1 MNSSTDNLFIPSSTL
16 PRIIIIGGGF
26 AGVQFGK
33 HVSHEKFQLV
43 MLDRHNYH
51 TFQPLLYQVAT
62 SGLEPDSISMP
73 LRKIF
78 AHRKNSYFRLC
89 EVLSVEPEK
98 KLLHTNIG
106 QLTYDYLVI
115 ATGSSTNYFG
125 MENIMRYAV
134 PMKTVPE
141 ALDLRSLILQNIE
154 QSLLASDKKVRQSY
168 LDIVIVGGGPTGVE
182 LAGALSELKNNV
194 LPNDYAEIDFRTMNI
209 HIVEMGTRLLGGMSE
224 KASEKAQQFL
234 ENFGVKIWLGVSVTD
249 CTDMEVM
256 LSSGGNLFTK
266 TLIWTAGV
274 QGMAIDGIPHDSIMK
289 GNRIL
294 VDEFNKVKGIENIY
308 AVGDVAAMT
317 SPEHSA
323 PHPMVAQVAIQ
334 QGRQLAKNLNR
345 SLKGKPMIPFKY
357 FNWGTLATI
366 GRNRAVAD
374 FPIIR
379 LQGRLAWFTWI
390 FIHLIQLVGFR
401 NRLVVFVNW
410 MWSYVNYDSAIRLI
424 IRPFIRRKKVSEKKP
439 VEV

>member
-1 MNSSTDNLFIPSSTL
+1 MNASTDNLFIPSSPL
-16 PRIIIIGGGF
+16 PRVIIIGGGF
-26 AGVQFGK
+26 AGIEFAK
-33 HVSHEKFQLV
+33 KLSHEKFQMV

-89 EVLSVEPEK
+89 EVLGVEPEK
-98 KLLHTNIG
+98 KLLRTNIG
-106 QLTYDYLVI
+106 RLTYDYLVV

-125 MENIMRYAV
+125 MENVMHNAM

-141 ALDLRSLILQNIE
+141 AVDLRSLILQNIE
-154 QSLLASDKKVRQSY
+154 QSLLVEDKKLRQSY

-182 LAGALSELKNNV
+182 LAGALSELKNHV

-209 HIVEMGTRLLGGMSE
+209 HLVEMGTRLLGGMSE
-224 KASEKAQQFL
+224 KASEKAKEFL
-234 ENFGVKIWLGVSVTD
+234 ENFGVKVWLGVSVTD
-249 CTDMEVM
+249 CSDIEVK

-274 QGMAIDGIPHDSIMK
+274 QGMALEGIPPASVTK

-294 VDEFNKVKGIENIY
+294 VNEFNKVQEAENIF
-308 AVGDVAAMT
+308 AVGDVAAMMT
-317 SPEHSA
+317 KENPQ

-334 QGRQLAKNLNR
+334 QGKHLAKNLNR
-345 SLKGKPMIPFKY
+345 SLKRKPMIPFRY
-357 FNWGTLATI
+357 FDWGTLATI

-374 FPIIR
+374 FPVIR

-390 FIHLIQLVGFR
+390 FIHLMQLVGFR

-410 MWSYVNYDSAIRLI
+410 MWSYLSYDSAIRLI
-424 IRPFIRRKKVSEKKP
+424 IRPFIRRKKPEGAKQ
-439 VEV
+439 

>member
-1 MNSSTDNLFIPSSTL
+1 MNTASSPDDLFIPASSL

-26 AGVQFGK
+26 GGIEFSK
-33 HVSHEKFQLV
+33 KVSHEKFQLV

-62 SGLEPDSISMP
+62 SGLEPDSISTP

-98 KLLHTNIG
+98 NVVHTNIG
-106 QLTYDYLVI
+106 QLTYDYLI
-115 ATGSSTNYFG
+115 MATGSSTNYFG
-125 MENIMRYAV
+125 MENIMKWAM

-154 QSLLASDKKVRQSY
+154 QSLLATDKKVRQSY
-168 LDIVIVGGGPTGVE
+168 MDIVIVGGGPTGVE

-224 KASEKAQQFL
+224 KASEKAQAFL

-249 CTDMEVM
+249 CNDMEVK
-256 LSSGGNLFTK
+256 LSSGGNLFTR

-274 QGMAIDGIPHDSIMK
+274 QGMALEGIPAASIMK
-289 GNRIL
+289 GNRII
-294 VDEFNKVKGIENIY
+294 VNEFNKVEGVENIY
-308 AVGDVAAMT
+308 AVGDVAAMVT
-317 SPEHSA
+317 KENPK

-334 QGRQLAKNLNR
+334 QGKHLAKNMNL
-345 SLKGKPMIPFKY
+345 SLKGKPMQPFHY
-357 FNWGTLATI
+357 RDYGTLATI

-374 FPIIR
+374 FPVIK

-424 IRPFIRRKKVSEKKP
+424 IRPFVRRKKTE
-439 VEV
+439 

>member
-1 MNSSTDNLFIPSSTL
+1 MTSTDNLFIPSSTL
-16 PRIIIIGGGF
+16 PRVIIIGGGF
-26 AGVQFGK
+26 AGIQFAK
-33 HVSHEKFQLV
+33 KVSHEKFQLV

-62 SGLEPDSISMP
+62 SGLEPDSISTP

-89 EVLSVEPEK
+89 EVLSVEPDK

-106 QLTYDYLVI
+106 QLNYDYLVI

-125 MENIMRYAV
+125 MENIMRWAM

-154 QSLLASDKKVRQSY
+154 QSLLATDKKIRQSY

-209 HIVEMGTRLLGGMSE
+209 HIIEMGTRLLGGMTE
-224 KASEKAQQFL
+224 KASEKAQEFL

-249 CTDMEVM
+249 CSDIEVK
-256 LSSGGNLFTK
+256 LSSGANLFTK

-274 QGMAIDGIPHDSIMK
+274 QGMALEGMPAQSIVK

-294 VDEFNKVKGIENIY
+294 VNEFNKVESAENIY

-317 SPEHSA
+317 TKENPH

-334 QGRQLAKNLNR
+334 QGKRLAENLNL
-345 SLKGKPMIPFKY
+345 STKGKPMVPFHY
-357 FNWGTLATI
+357 RNYGTLATI

-374 FPIIR
+374 FPVIH

-424 IRPFIRRKKVSEKKP
+424 IRPFIRRKKSE
-439 VEV
+439 

>member
-1 MNSSTDNLFIPSSTL
+1 MNTAPSPDDLFIPSSSL

-26 AGVQFGK
+26 GGMEFAK
-33 HVSHEKFQLV
+33 KVSHEKFQLV
-43 MLDRHNYH
+43 MLDKHNYH

-98 KLLHTNIG
+98 NILRTNIG

-125 MENIMRYAV
+125 MENIMKWAM

-154 QSLLASDKKVRQSY
+154 QSLLATDKKLKQSY

-224 KASEKAQQFL
+224 KASAKAQDFL

-249 CTDMEVM
+249 CNDMEVK

-274 QGMAIDGIPHDSIMK
+274 QGMTLDGIPPASITK
-289 GNRIL
+289 GSRIL
-294 VDEFNKVKGIENIY
+294 VNEFNKVEGVENIY
-308 AVGDVAAMT
+308 AVGDVAAMVT
-317 SPEHSA
+317 KENPKA
-323 PHPMVAQVAIQ
+323 HPMVAQVAIQ
-334 QGRQLAKNLNR
+334 QGKQLAKNLNL
-345 SLKGKPMIPFKY
+345 SLNGKSMTPFHY
-357 FNWGTLATI
+357 RDYGTLATI

-374 FPIIR
+374 FPIIK

-424 IRPFIRRKKVSEKKP
+424 IRPFIRRKKTQ
-439 VEV
+439 

>member
-1 MNSSTDNLFIPSSTL
+1 MSTSADNLFIPSSTL
-16 PRIIIIGGGF
+16 PRVIIIGGGF
-26 AGVQFGK
+26 AGVQFTK
-33 HVSHEKFQLV
+33 KLSSERFQLV

-89 EVLSVEPEK
+89 EVISVEPEK

-125 MENIMRYAV
+125 MENIMRYAI

-154 QSLLASDKKVRQSY
+154 QSLLVSDKKIRQSF

-182 LAGALSELKNNV
+182 LAGALSELKNHV
-194 LPNDYAEIDFRTMNI
+194 LPSDYAEIDFRTMNI
-209 HIVEMGTRLLGGMSE
+209 HIVETGARLLSGMSE
-224 KASEKAQQFL
+224 KASEKSKEFL
-234 ENFGVKIWLGVSVTD
+234 ENFGVKVWLGVSVTD
-249 CTDMEVM
+249 YNDLEVK
-256 LSSGGNLFTK
+256 LSSGATLFTK
-266 TLIWTAGV
+266 TLIWTGGV
-274 QGMAIDGIPHDSIMK
+274 TGMAPEGIPSASITK

-294 VDEFNKVKGIENIY
+294 VNEFNKVEGVENIF
-308 AVGDVAAMT
+308 AVGDVAAMIAKEN
-317 SPEHSA
+317 PA

-334 QGRQLAKNLNR
+334 QGRHLAKNLNL
-345 SLKGKPMIPFKY
+345 SLRGKPMIPFRY
-357 FNWGTLATI
+357 FDWGTLATI

-379 LQGRLAWFTWI
+379 LQGRIAWFTWI
-390 FIHLIQLVGFR
+390 FVHLMQLVGFR

-410 MWSYVNYDSAIRLI
+410 MWSYLSYDSAIRLI
-424 IRPFIRRKKVSEKKP
+424 IRPFIRRKKLP
-439 VEV
+439 